1 MPFSP
6 LSTRI
11 HPLRCGRARSIYW
24 SVNSRQS
31 ENLFRQNA
39 IDGLKAKW
47 GGRPI
52 AVMPRP
58 WTWLT
63 MFCTALA
70 VAAGAFI
77 IKTEYARKE
86 TVRGWLVSEQGVVRI
101 THGASVVVENIMCK
115 AGDTVRRGDTIAYVS
130 SEETLANGAASTRDI
145 LVELRDEL
153 AETDSREALLR
164 EQLVADHAALEQ
176 QIHSVADE
184 RADLEGQV
192 NEQHTRVGR
201 AADKLDRLQLARAS
215 GAVADVDLLRQQD
228 ELAAMRLSLGRLRQ
242 ERNRL
247 NRERQE
253 LVAAQSRLV
262 FDLEQGLAS
271 LITARAE
278 LRQRITLQE
287 RRRLL
292 ALQAP
297 IDGTLATLDIVVG
310 GRVRPGQ
317 LLATIVPERSRLAA
331 DVYVP
336 SRAIGLVQEGQEVRL
351 LYDAFPHEQF
361 GVASGK
367 VESIAGFVS
376 LPGDVPQTFGM
387 REAAY
392 RVRIVVDADHVA
404 DRQGRYA
411 LRPGML
417 LGAEIVLERRSLA
430 QWLLAPFRVRF

>member
-1 MPFSP
+1 M
-6 LSTRI
+6 
-11 HPLRCGRARSIYW
+11 
-24 SVNSRQS
+24 NSRQS

-253 LVAAQSRLV
+253 LVATQSRLV

-271 LITARAE
+271 LTTARGE

-310 GRVRPGQ
+310 GRVRP
-317 LLATIVPERSRLAA
+317 E
-331 DVYVP
+331 
-336 SRAIGLVQEGQEVRL
+336 
-351 LYDAFPHEQF
+351 
-361 GVASGK
+361 
-367 VESIAGFVS
+367 
-376 LPGDVPQTFGM
+376 
-387 REAAY
+387 
-392 RVRIVVDADHVA
+392 
-404 DRQGRYA
+404 
-411 LRPGML
+411 
-417 LGAEIVLERRSLA
+417 
-430 QWLLAPFRVRF
+430 